1 MQFIQNGPDIP
12 DALLQAHEEGRVVFF
27 CGAGISYPAGLPG
40 FGELVRKLYE
50 QAGEHPDALES
61 DALRDKKFD
70 QTIGLLEKRIQG
82 GRRNI
87 RRHLPKILAPD
98 LDRKRA
104 LTSHL
109 ALLTLGRNRSD
120 LLRLVTTNFDTLFE
134 EAASRYKPPSFITH
148 TAPPQRAQWN
158 GVVHLHGRMPE
169 NPIEDELD
177 ELILSDADFGHAY
190 LTQGWAARFV
200 TRLFRD
206 HTICFVGYSIDDPVL
221 RYMTAAHALGEQTP
235 EMFAF
240 APHKANKTGEADA
253 QKRAWQAKNV
263 TPILYDEHDSHRTL
277 HQTLRV
283 WASIYR
289 DGTAGKSR
297 IISRL
302 AHRPPSDR
310 TPDNPFVSRVLWA
323 LSDESGLPAQ
333 RFADLDP
340 VPPLEWLSALSDYRY
355 QHADLPRFQVPVDKK
370 SGAPC
375 TFSLLDR
382 PAPYDKAH
390 RMSLVTG
397 VGPTHH
403 WDKVME
409 HMARWLTRHLDDP
422 ELLLWLAERG
432 GKLNDQFI
440 QTIENR
446 LNQLVALERE
456 DKTEELAQIRAAA
469 PSAIPRPMM
478 RTLWRLFLCGRI
490 KVKWQEFGMHQW
502 TQRFRRDGL
511 SFAVRMEL
519 RELLTPK
526 LQLSRA
532 LTLGDMRDD
541 DASEDLRRSIAW
553 ELDFVSNDARF
564 LFSSLPSVCQLLDS
578 TPQKIELTALAADL
592 QNLLHDALCL
602 MRELGDADEHQ
613 DPSLLHVPSLC
624 APRSYS
630 HFSKWVILT
639 DLVRD
644 AWLAVLKDNP
654 MHARHAALNWF
665 AEPFPIFKRLGLFAA
680 TCEGIDLH
688 NEWLGCLL
696 ANEGRYLWLDQT
708 RFETLRLMQQKA
720 CTLSD
725 EKREQL
731 EASILAGPPHALFR
745 TGIEPEIISAASDRL
760 VWERLTCLANSST
773 LSDKAHARLHELSE
787 SHPSW
792 QIDPG
797 FHSEASPPGVHHN
810 SRRFPHVPRIEL
822 PPRTRSELVAWL
834 KNYEPVGFSDT
845 ADWREVCE
853 ARMFVA
859 AASLCDLAREDVWPV
874 VRWQTALSTW
884 RAEKRVSR
892 SWRLIA
898 RLVETMPATKLA
910 ELTPDLSQWLRS
922 AGSALD
928 RHEPVFIDLCRRI
941 LEQPPIKQIDNTD
954 DSCSIGHPIRH
965 ITQALLNFWFRCPPN
980 DNDGLPSDVGPLLT
994 QVCDTRSAPCR
1005 AGRGILALHLITLFR
1020 LDPVWT
1026 RAHLLP
1032 LFNWSN
1038 PIEARAMWNG
1048 FLESH
1053 NPAQEQLDA
1062 LLMKTA
1068 VAQFQAPRRARE
1080 YRPSRLRRIIK
1091 LQVSTL
1097 LHAQR
1102 DAIASFRTLRAQF
1115 LETAKHHKEL
1125 GDQAERYATLLTYT
1139 ALDRADVFSARE
1151 LYDAFSNLPPEG
1163 LQASVEALV
1172 RAQEASGEQREESWR
1187 NRIAPFWHDV
1197 WPKSHNFNSKRIAE
1211 LLAHLAIAAG
1221 DEFPAA
1227 MRELQH
1233 WLEPQAY
1240 PDYTVHLLWE
1250 SGLCDR
1256 YPEEALQL
1264 LSAVIEE
1271 SSSSSGELEKCLQSI
1286 AQAWPDGRHDTRYR
1300 RLQEFLRR
1308 RPGP

>member
-109 ALLTLGRNRSD
+109 ALLTLGRNSSG

-134 EAASRYKPPSFITH
+134 EAAGRYKPPSFITH

-235 EMFAF
+235 GMFAF
-240 APHKANKTGEADA
+240 APHKAGEAEA
-253 QKRAWQAKNV
+253 QKIAWQAKNV
-263 TPILYDEHDSHRTL
+263 TPILYDERDSHRTL

-289 DGTAGKSR
+289 DRTAGKSR

-302 AHRPPSDR
+302 AHRPPGNLSH
-310 TPDNPFVSRVLWA
+310 PFVSRVLWA
-323 LSDESGLPAQ
+323 LSDKSGLPAQ
-333 RFADLDP
+333 RFADLNP
-340 VPPLEWLSALSDYRY
+340 VPPLEWLRALSYYRY
-355 QHADLPRFQVPVDKK
+355 QHADLPRFQVPVDKD
-370 SGAPC
+370 SSTTC
-375 TFSLLDR
+375 TFSLLHR

-390 RMSLVTG
+390 WMTLVTG
-397 VGPTHH
+397 VGLTHH

-409 HMARWLTRHLDDP
+409 NMARWLTRHLDDP
-422 ELLLWLAERG
+422 ELLLWLTERG
-432 GKLNDQFI
+432 GRLDDQFI

-446 LNQLVALERE
+446 LNKLVDLEKE
-456 DKTEELAQIRAAA
+456 GKTEELAQIRAAA
-469 PSAIPRPMM
+469 PRAIPRPMM
-478 RTLWRLFLCGRI
+478 RTLWRLWLSGRI

-511 SFAVRMEL
+511 SFAVRMDL

-532 LTLGDMRDD
+532 LTWGDMRDD

-845 ADWREVCE
+845 ADWREVCNT
-853 ARMFVA
+853 RMFVA
-859 AASLCDLAREDVWPV
+859 AASLCDLARADVWPV

-884 RAEKRVSR
+884 RAEKRVWR

-910 ELTPDLSQWLRS
+910 ELTPELSLWLRS
-922 AGSALD
+922 AASVLD
-928 RHEPVFIDLCRRI
+928 RHEQVFIDLCRRI
-941 LEQPPIKQIDNTD
+941 LEQAYQAIDNTD
-954 DSCSIGHPIRH
+954 DSFNIDHPIRH
-965 ITQALLNFWFRCPPN
+965 ITQALLNFWLRRHPN
-980 DNDGLPSDVGPLLT
+980 DNDGLPSDLAPLLARL
-994 QVCDTRSAPCR
+994 CDTSSNQYRQ
-1005 AGRGILALHLITLFR
+1005 GRVILASRLSTLSR
-1020 LDPVWT
+1020 VDPVWT

-1038 PIEARAMWNG
+1038 SIEARAMWNG

-1053 NPAQEQLDA
+1053 NPAQERLDT
-1062 LLMKTA
+1062 LITPLETA
-1068 VAQFQAPRRARE
+1068 FDQFQAPRRAHE
-1080 YRPSRLRRIIK
+1080 YKLSRLRRIIK
-1091 LQVSTL
+1091 GKLSTL
-1097 LHAQR
+1097 DPRLHAQR
-1102 DAIASFRTLRAQF
+1102 DAVAIFRKNF
-1115 LETAKHHKEL
+1115 LKTAKHHKEL
-1125 GDQAERYATLLTYT
+1125 GDQAQRYATLLTYT

-1151 LYDAFSNLPPEG
+1151 LYDAFSSLSPEG
-1163 LQASVEALV
+1163 LHASVQALV
-1172 RAQEASGEQREESWR
+1172 RAQQASGEQRKESWK
-1187 NRIAPFWHDV
+1187 NHIAPFWHEI
-1197 WPKSHNFNSKRIAE
+1197 WPKSHHLHSKGITE
-1211 LLAHLAIAAG
+1211 LLARLAIAAR

-1227 MRELQH
+1227 MDELQH

-1256 YPEEALQL
+1256 YPEAALQL

-1271 SSSSSGELEKCLQSI
+1271 SSSSSGKLEKCLDSI
-1286 AQAWPDGRHDTRYR
+1286 AQAWPEARHDTHYQ

-1308 RPGP
+1308 KPGS

>member
-109 ALLTLGRNRSD
+109 ALLTLGRNSSG

-134 EAASRYKPPSFITH
+134 EAAGRYKPPSFITH

-235 EMFAF
+235 GMFAF
-240 APHKANKTGEADA
+240 APHKAGEAEA
-253 QKRAWQAKNV
+253 QKIAWQAKNV
-263 TPILYDEHDSHRTL
+263 TPILYDERDSHRTL

-289 DGTAGKSR
+289 DRTAGKSR

-302 AHRPPSDR
+302 AHRPPGNLSH
-310 TPDNPFVSRVLWA
+310 PFVSRVLWA
-323 LSDESGLPAQ
+323 LSDKSGLPAQ
-333 RFADLDP
+333 RFADLNP
-340 VPPLEWLSALSDYRY
+340 VPPLEWLRALSYYRY
-355 QHADLPRFQVPVDKK
+355 QHADLPRFQVPVDKD
-370 SGAPC
+370 SSTTC
-375 TFSLLDR
+375 TFSLLHR

-390 RMSLVTG
+390 WMTLVTG
-397 VGPTHH
+397 VGLTHH

-409 HMARWLTRHLDDP
+409 NMARWLTRHLDDP
-422 ELLLWLAERG
+422 ELLLWLTERG
-432 GKLNDQFI
+432 GRLDDQFI

-446 LNQLVALERE
+446 LNKLVDLEKE
-456 DKTEELAQIRAAA
+456 GKTEELAQIRAAA
-469 PSAIPRPMM
+469 PRAIPRPMM
-478 RTLWRLFLCGRI
+478 RTLWRLWLSGRI

-511 SFAVRMEL
+511 SFAVRMDL

-532 LTLGDMRDD
+532 LTWGDMRDD

-731 EASILAGPPHALFR
+731 EASILAGPPHAFFR

-773 LSDKAHARLHELSE
+773 LSYKAHARLHELSE

-898 RLVETMPATKLA
+898 PLLETMPSTKLA
-910 ELTPDLSQWLRS
+910 ELTPELSLWLQS
-922 AGSALD
+922 AARVLD
-928 RHEPVFIDLCRRI
+928 RHEQVFIDLCRRI
-941 LEQPPIKQIDNTD
+941 LEQPSPAIDNTD
-954 DSCSIGHPIRH
+954 DSSNIDHPISR
-965 ITQALLNFWFRCPPN
+965 ITQALLNLCFRRPPN
-980 DNDGLPSDVGPLLT
+980 DNDGLPSDVAPLLERLFD
-994 QVCDTRSAPCR
+994 QSSNQYRR
-1005 AGRGILALHLITLFR
+1005 GRVTLASRLITLFR
-1020 LDPVWT
+1020 VDPVWT

-1038 PIEARAMWNG
+1038 SIEAPAMWNG

-1053 NPAQEQLDA
+1053 HPAQERLDT
-1062 LLMKTA
+1062 LITPLETA
-1068 VAQFQAPRRARE
+1068 FDQFQAPRRAHE
-1080 YRPSRLRRIIK
+1080 YKLSRLRRIIK
-1091 LQVSTL
+1091 GKLSTL
-1097 LHAQR
+1097 DPRLHAQR
-1102 DAIASFRTLRAQF
+1102 DAVAIFRKNF
-1115 LETAKHHKEL
+1115 LKTAKYHTEL
-1125 GDQAERYATLLTYT
+1125 GDQAQRYVTLLTYT

-1151 LYDAFSNLPPEG
+1151 LYDAFSSLSPEG
-1163 LQASVEALV
+1163 LHASVQALV
-1172 RAQEASGEQREESWR
+1172 RAQQASGEQREESWR

-1227 MRELQH
+1227 MRELQP

-1250 SGLCDR
+1250 SGLCER

-1271 SSSSSGELEKCLQSI
+1271 SSSSSGDLEKRLQSI

>member
-1 MQFIQNGPDIP
+1 
-12 DALLQAHEEGRVVFF
+12 
-27 CGAGISYPAGLPG
+27 
-40 FGELVRKLYE
+40 
-50 QAGEHPDALES
+50 
-61 DALRDKKFD
+61 
-70 QTIGLLEKRIQG
+70 
-82 GRRNI
+82 
-87 RRHLPKILAPD
+87 
-98 LDRKRA
+98 
-104 LTSHL
+104 
-109 ALLTLGRNRSD
+109 
-120 LLRLVTTNFDTLFE
+120 
-134 EAASRYKPPSFITH
+134 
-148 TAPPQRAQWN
+148 
-158 GVVHLHGRMPE
+158 
-169 NPIEDELD
+169 
-177 ELILSDADFGHAY
+177 
-190 LTQGWAARFV
+190 
-200 TRLFRD
+200 
-206 HTICFVGYSIDDPVL
+206 
-221 RYMTAAHALGEQTP
+221 
-235 EMFAF
+235 
-240 APHKANKTGEADA
+240 
-253 QKRAWQAKNV
+253 
-263 TPILYDEHDSHRTL
+263 
-277 HQTLRV
+277 V

-289 DGTAGKSR
+289 DRTAGKSR

-302 AHRPPSDR
+302 AHRPPSDLS
-310 TPDNPFVSRVLWA
+310 NPFVSRVLWA

-422 ELLLWLAERG
+422 ELLLWLAEQG

-810 SRRFPHVPRIEL
+810 SDDFP
-822 PPRTRSELVAWL
+822 T
-834 KNYEPVGFSDT
+834 
-845 ADWREVCE
+845 
-853 ARMFVA
+853 
-859 AASLCDLAREDVWPV
+859 
-874 VRWQTALSTW
+874 
-884 RAEKRVSR
+884 
-892 SWRLIA
+892 
-898 RLVETMPATKLA
+898 
-910 ELTPDLSQWLRS
+910 
-922 AGSALD
+922 
-928 RHEPVFIDLCRRI
+928 
-941 LEQPPIKQIDNTD
+941 
-954 DSCSIGHPIRH
+954 
-965 ITQALLNFWFRCPPN
+965 CP
-980 DNDGLPSDVGPLLT
+980 G
-994 QVCDTRSAPCR
+994 
-1005 AGRGILALHLITLFR
+1005 
-1020 LDPVWT
+1020 
-1026 RAHLLP
+1026 
-1032 LFNWSN
+1032 
-1038 PIEARAMWNG
+1038 
-1048 FLESH
+1048 
-1053 NPAQEQLDA
+1053 
-1062 LLMKTA
+1062 
-1068 VAQFQAPRRARE
+1068 
-1080 YRPSRLRRIIK
+1080 
-1091 LQVSTL
+1091 
-1097 LHAQR
+1097 
-1102 DAIASFRTLRAQF
+1102 
-1115 LETAKHHKEL
+1115 
-1125 GDQAERYATLLTYT
+1125 
-1139 ALDRADVFSARE
+1139 
-1151 LYDAFSNLPPEG
+1151 
-1163 LQASVEALV
+1163 
-1172 RAQEASGEQREESWR
+1172 
-1187 NRIAPFWHDV
+1187 
-1197 WPKSHNFNSKRIAE
+1197 
-1211 LLAHLAIAAG
+1211 
-1221 DEFPAA
+1221 
-1227 MRELQH
+1227 
-1233 WLEPQAY
+1233 
-1240 PDYTVHLLWE
+1240 
-1250 SGLCDR
+1250 
-1256 YPEEALQL
+1256 
-1264 LSAVIEE
+1264 
-1271 SSSSSGELEKCLQSI
+1271 
-1286 AQAWPDGRHDTRYR
+1286 
-1300 RLQEFLRR
+1300 
-1308 RPGP
+1308 